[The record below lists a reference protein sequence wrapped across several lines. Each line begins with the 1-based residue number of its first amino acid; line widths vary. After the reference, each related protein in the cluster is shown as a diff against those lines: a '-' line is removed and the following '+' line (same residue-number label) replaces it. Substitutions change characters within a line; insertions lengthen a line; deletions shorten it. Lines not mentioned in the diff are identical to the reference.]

1 MSARSVVVFLPDRT
15 NAFQVLQADD
25 AQQAAKRLGLDVEI
39 REAGGNAVAQIQQ
52 LFKSIHAAEAPR
64 ALVVEPVSL
73 DGMERVAQKA
83 AAAGLGFAMLNCAAP
98 YLEGLRDRH
107 PALALFAL
115 GSDQAEI
122 GRLQG
127 RQMRRLLPGGGT
139 ALYVQGPQTA
149 DAARERAQ
157 GTREALAGSAIELV
171 TLDALWTPESA
182 EQTVRSWLRL
192 RSAAERE
199 VHLVA
204 GQDDSIAQ
212 GARRAFE
219 DAAEGAR
226 RLADVP
232 FLGIDGVPSEGQ
244 RLVRE
249 GVLTAT
255 VVMPSNTGPALE
267 AIDGWLR
274 TGTPPKT
281 AIRVAVRSYPPE
293 EQLAPRR

>member
-1 MSARSVVVFLPDRT
+1 MSGRSVVVFLPDRT
-15 NAFQVLQADD
+15 NAFQVLQAED
-25 AQQAAKRLGLDVEI
+25 AWQAAEKLALGIEI

-52 LFKSIHAAEAPR
+52 LFKSVHAAEPPR

-73 DGMERVAQKA
+73 EAMERVAQKA
-83 AAAGLGFAMLNCAAP
+83 AAAGIGFAILNCAAP
-98 YLEGLRDRH
+98 WLPALRAQH
-107 PALALFAL
+107 PALAVFAL

-127 RQMRRLLPGGGT
+127 RQMLRLLPGGGT

-149 DAARERAQ
+149 DAARERAR
-157 GTREALAGSAIELV
+157 GTREALAGSRIDLV
-171 TLDALWTPESA
+171 TLDALWTEESA
-182 EQTVRSWLRL
+182 EQAVRSWLRL
-192 RSAAERE
+192 RSAAE

-204 GQDDSIAQ
+204 GQDDSIAR

-219 DAAEGAR
+219 TSADLAR
-226 RLADVP
+226 RSSDVP

-249 GVLTAT
+249 GTLTAT

-267 AIDGWLR
+267 AIDAWLR
-274 TGTPPKT
+274 SGTPPKA
-281 AIRVAVRSYPPE
+281 AIRLSVRSFPPE

>member
-1 MSARSVVVFLPDRT
+1 VSGRSVVVFLPDRT
-15 NAFQVLQADD
+15 NAFQVLQAED
-25 AQQAAKRLGLDVEI
+25 ACQAAEKLALAIEI

-52 LFKSIHAAEAPR
+52 LFKSVHAAEPPR

-73 DGMERVAQKA
+73 EAMERVAQKA
-83 AAAGLGFAMLNCAAP
+83 AAAGIGFAILNCAAP
-98 YLEGLRDRH
+98 WL
-107 PALALFAL
+107 PALRAQHPGLAVFAL

-127 RQMRRLLPGGGT
+127 RQMLRLLPGGGT

-149 DAARERAQ
+149 DAARERAR
-157 GTREALAGSAIELV
+157 GTREALAGSRIDLV
-171 TLDALWTPESA
+171 TLDALWTEESA
-182 EQTVRSWLRL
+182 EQAVRSWLRL
-192 RSAAERE
+192 RSAAE

-204 GQDDSIAQ
+204 GQDDSIAR

-219 DAAEGAR
+219 TSTDLAR
-226 RLADVP
+226 RSSDVP

-249 GVLTAT
+249 GTLTAT

-267 AIDGWLR
+267 AIDAWLR
-274 TGTPPKT
+274 SGTPPK
-281 AIRVAVRSYPPE
+281 AALRVPVRSFPPE